1 MLTFSNH
8 RRSVATALSIVLLES
23 SVGRAAPKPVPPSP
37 YLPIAYRYVDAM
49 LKQGRD
55 TQGEQKTGLLLSALD
70 RATPGPLADRP
81 AAPAGVDEAWRAG
94 GATGPLVGA
103 NPQHDQNLL
112 RVLYTLRELSSKP
125 LYAEAADAELKWFLQ
140 NASPDAAV
148 AAWDNGSTWNI
159 ATDKLISADKQAPPE
174 AMRPWMLWDRCFEI
188 APEESKRLVQGLIA
202 ASAAETTSPRR
213 TGATIRALAVAYQ
226 HTGDQSLLKA
236 IEAAVGRLEKEKAA
250 AKGDTVSAAAWLS
263 AAIDCDG
270 VASRLPP
277 ELATRLKAFATNI
290 DQGFCA
296 LPHDLAGK
304 GGFAVQSSGA
314 KSDAQVTPLWQTD
327 GRGLTTAQVGMMCV
341 SRAENTGSVNYRKL
355 MQAAADA
362 YRDKLPPADVDAW
375 PMTYG
380 HAISLQLAAW
390 RATSNQVYLDQ
401 ARKLADAAVQT
412 FWGDDQLPRASTKSK
427 HYESI
432 TGGDTLALSLIDL
445 HLSILGI
452 TAVRSPPNTIDR

>member
-1 MLTFSNH
+1 MLTFSNR
-8 RRSVATALSIVLLES
+8 RRSVVTALTIMFLAG
-23 SVGRAAPKPVPPSP
+23 SVCRAAPKPVPPSP

-70 RATPGPLADRP
+70 RAKPGPLADRP
-81 AAPAGVDEAWRAG
+81 AAPAGVDEASRADS
-94 GATGPLVGA
+94 ATGPLVGA

-112 RVLYTLRELSSKP
+112 RVLYALRELSNKP

-140 NASPDAAV
+140 NASPDAPV
-148 AAWDNGSTWNI
+148 AAWDNGSAWDV
-159 ATDKLISADKQAPPE
+159 ATDKLISADKQVSPDAT
-174 AMRPWMLWDRCFEI
+174 RPWMLWDRCFEI
-188 APEESKRLVQGLIA
+188 APNESKRLVQGLIA
-202 ASAAETTSPRR
+202 ASAADTATPRR

-236 IEAAVGRLEKEKAA
+236 IEAALGRLEKERAA
-250 AKGDTVSAAAWLS
+250 GKSDPASEAAWLS

-270 VASRLPP
+270 VASRLPT
-277 ELATRLKAFATNI
+277 ELATRLKAFAASV

-296 LPHDLAGK
+296 LPHDLPGK
-304 GGFAVQSSGA
+304 GGFAVKSSGE
-314 KSDAQVTPLWQTD
+314 KSDVQVTPLWQANV
-327 GRGLTTAQVGMMCV
+327 GGLTTAQVGMMCV
-341 SRAENTGSVNYRKL
+341 SRTENTGSVNYRKL

-362 YRDKLPPADVDAW
+362 YRDKLPPDDVDAW

-432 TGGDTLALSLIDL
+432 TGGDTLTLSLIDL

-452 TAVRSPPNTIDR
+452 TAVRTPPNTIDR